1 MLLRSIPDTFSP
13 AAVAAIDVRLGDVC
27 AQHDVAIPL
36 AVESGSRAW
45 GFASVDSDYDCRF
58 VFVRPVD
65 QHLTPW
71 PPRDV
76 IETPLEG
83 DLDINGW
90 ELGKALKL
98 MLKGNGTILEWLR
111 SPIVYRGDAWFRDS
125 LLSLADRFVSRDLV
139 GRHYLHIGERHQR
152 QHFGDEQNVLQ
163 KKMFYVLRPVA
174 VLRWLR
180 LNPRRAVA
188 PMHLPTLMKECDP
201 PAVVAELVERLMTA
215 KAVSSELRAAPLPR
229 PVGAFIAE
237 EFDIAR
243 NAFERGTRSDLSADA
258 QREAELLYREV
269 TSHYEARR

>member
-1 MLLRSIPDTFSP
+1 MLLRSIPDNFSQ
-13 AAVAAIDVRLGDVC
+13 AAVAAIDARLGDVC
-27 AQHDVAIPL
+27 AQHDVRIPL

-45 GFASVDSDYDCRF
+45 GFASADSDYDCRF

-90 ELGKALKL
+90 EFGKALKL

-125 LLSLADRFVSRDLV
+125 LLALADRFVSRDLV

-180 LNPRRAVA
+180 LNPRQAVA

-201 PAVVAELVERLMTA
+201 PAVVAELVERLIAA
-215 KAVSSELRAAPLPR
+215 KAVTSELRAAPLPR
-229 PVGAFIAE
+229 PVGEFIAE
-237 EFDIAR
+237 EFGIAR
-243 NAFERGTRSDLSADA
+243 NAFERGTRSDLSTEAK
-258 QREAELLYREV
+258 REAELLYREV
-269 TSHYEARR
+269 TSRYEVRC